1 MPFSSKPLLANLTVS
16 GFDENDVREEDDEGL
31 FPSWGTGIEDCVK
44 DIVNKSDG
52 WEVGFGVGGSIV
64 IPSYMKSDES
74 SFESGS
80 GVTPSG
86 FEMEQK
92 CNELEKY
99 VQYHLWKCIQ
109 NVFVYSY
116 LRLSYSAIKVLFEQA
131 KINLIFVQQKF

>member
-86 FEMEQK
+86 FEMKQK
-92 CNELEKY
+92 
-99 VQYHLWKCIQ
+99 VQ
-109 NVFVYSY
+109 
-116 LRLSYSAIKVLFEQA
+116 
-131 KINLIFVQQKF
+131 

>member
-80 GVTPSG
+80 GVTPLG

-109 NVFVYSY
+109 NVFC
-116 LRLSYSAIKVLFEQA
+116 IH
-131 KINLIFVQQKF
+131 I